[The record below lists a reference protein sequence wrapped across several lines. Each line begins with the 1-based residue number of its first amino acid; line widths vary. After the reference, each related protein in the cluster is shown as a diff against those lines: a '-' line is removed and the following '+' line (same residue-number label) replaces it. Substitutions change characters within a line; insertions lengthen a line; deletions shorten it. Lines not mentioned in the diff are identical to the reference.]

1 MDIGKTFQQL
11 REERAGLVKQWQ
23 DTVLTLKQ
31 RDSDIDKRNMD
42 IDATQE
48 ILEQQQEALE
58 EQNSFLSNEINNNK
72 EVEILIE
79 DLNVTSSRMRRKR
92 NEVADEVLTMQS
104 EVELL

>member
-1 MDIGKTFQQL
+1 M

-31 RDSDIDKRNMD
+31 RDADIDKRNLD
-42 IDATQE
+42 IDATRE

-58 EQNSFLSNEINNNK
+58 EQNNFLCNEINNNK

-79 DLNVTSSRMRRKR
+79 ELNISSSRMRRER
-92 NEVADEVLTMQS
+92 NEIADQVLTMQS
-104 EVELL
+104 EVESWNICSGFNS